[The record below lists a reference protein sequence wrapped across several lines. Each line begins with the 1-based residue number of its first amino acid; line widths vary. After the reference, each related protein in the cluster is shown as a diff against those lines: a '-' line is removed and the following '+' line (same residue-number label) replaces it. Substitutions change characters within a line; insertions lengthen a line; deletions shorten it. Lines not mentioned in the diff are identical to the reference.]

1 MITIHVLVDVCVIL
15 VDGVSRRSAACLRTV
30 AVVVDGHMSYV

>member
-1 MITIHVLVDVCVIL
+1 MSTIDMLVDVYVIL
-15 VDGVSRRSAACLRTV
+15 VDDVSRRSAACLRTV